1 MRVRC
6 LVALLMVCAAVPLRA
21 QEVRVGDVAALR
33 EAVRAAQPGT
43 TILIA
48 PGQYEGGLW
57 FENIHGQEG
66 KPITL
71 AGADPANPPR
81 FVGKT
86 EAFHFAEASY
96 LTLRDLSVSGQSGN
110 GINIDD
116 GGTFET
122 PAHHVVLERLRVSD
136 IGPTGNHDGLKLS
149 GLDDFL
155 IRDCT
160 VERWGGSGIDMVGC
174 HRGRI
179 EACAFKTSD
188 TAGSNAIQNKG
199 GTSDILIRKNRFDY
213 CGDRAINIGGS
224 TGLQFFRP
232 KVEGFEARAITVEGN
247 VFVGSVAAVA
257 FVGVDGAVVRFNTI
271 IRPGKWALRILQETT
286 APGFVPCRNGAFTDN
301 LIVFRS
307 DQWGEGGCN
316 IGPGTAP
323 QTFVFARNAWYCE
336 DRPDR
341 SQPTSPTIE
350 TGGVCGIKPLF
361 VNEATGDFAQQAD
374 SPLKA
379 YGYGALPAGEPQ

>member
-174 HRGRI
+174 HR
-179 EACAFKTSD
+179 
-188 TAGSNAIQNKG
+188 
-199 GTSDILIRKNRFDY
+199 
-213 CGDRAINIGGS
+213 
-224 TGLQFFRP
+224 
-232 KVEGFEARAITVEGN
+232 
-247 VFVGSVAAVA
+247 
-257 FVGVDGAVVRFNTI
+257 
-271 IRPGKWALRILQETT
+271 
-286 APGFVPCRNGAFTDN
+286 
-301 LIVFRS
+301 
-307 DQWGEGGCN
+307 
-316 IGPGTAP
+316 
-323 QTFVFARNAWYCE
+323 
-336 DRPDR
+336 
-341 SQPTSPTIE
+341 
-350 TGGVCGIKPLF
+350 
-361 VNEATGDFAQQAD
+361 
-374 SPLKA
+374 
-379 YGYGALPAGEPQ
+379 